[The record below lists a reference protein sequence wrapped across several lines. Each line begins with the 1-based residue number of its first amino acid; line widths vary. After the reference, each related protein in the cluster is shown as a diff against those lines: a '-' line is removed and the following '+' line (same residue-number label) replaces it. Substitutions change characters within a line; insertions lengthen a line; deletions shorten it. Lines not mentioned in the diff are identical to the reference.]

1 MKKPK
6 TVEFTEY
13 EVKEISKKDPKT
25 MRKYA
30 DGLRKKGFAISPV
43 PKEEKR
49 TIIGPR
55 KCGRTYKL
63 KIDKVESNKTDGY
76 YFPKLKDLVVNEEGD
91 NGYGEWKTFKKAE
104 K

>member
-1 MKKPK
+1 MMKKK
-6 TVEFTEY
+6 KKLDGVEFVEY
-13 EVKEISKKDPKT
+13 EAKEVSRKDLKT

-30 DGLRKKGFAISPV
+30 DGLRKKGFAVSPR
-43 PKEEKR
+43 PR

-63 KIDKVESNKTDGY
+63 KIDE
-76 YFPKLKDLVVNEEGD
+76 
-91 NGYGEWKTFKKAE
+91 AE